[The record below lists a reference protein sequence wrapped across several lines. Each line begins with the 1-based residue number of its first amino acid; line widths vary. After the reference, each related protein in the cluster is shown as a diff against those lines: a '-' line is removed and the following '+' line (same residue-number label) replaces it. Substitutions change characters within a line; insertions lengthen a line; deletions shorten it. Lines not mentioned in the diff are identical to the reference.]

1 MAGEI
6 LRLKLVL
13 KLSSKIIYI
22 IYISSFTYWLE
33 IITYSPLYDM
43 LLLLHNLGR
52 LVGLEE
58 VARSKPLI

>member
-22 IYISSFTYWLE
+22 IHISSFTYW
-33 IITYSPLYDM
+33 
-43 LLLLHNLGR
+43 
-52 LVGLEE
+52 
-58 VARSKPLI
+58 

>member
-1 MAGEI
+1 MMTGEI

-22 IYISSFTYWLE
+22 IYISSFNYWQE
-33 IITYSPLYDM
+33 IITYFPLYDM

-52 LVGLEE
+52 LVGFQ
-58 VARSKPLI
+58 R